1 MRAAWTALVI
11 ASLFFLFE
19 FVTRVEPSLAAAQI
33 AASYGVNNAAFGALS
48 SLFFWI
54 YAPMQIVVGLA
65 LDRYGARKFI
75 LLGSLCCAAGV
86 TGFALVTSP
95 ILGGA
100 ARLLTGFG
108 ASFAFVAAMWL
119 VNHWFAPERFA
130 VLSGTVNAFG
140 MLGTAIGASGL
151 SAAIVQYGWHDVFI
165 ATGLGGFAIF
175 VAALIFLREP
185 PSPAQSDDTPPVAHV
200 RESLG
205 AVLSRPRIWMIG
217 LLGMLYYMPVNVYGG
232 LWGHSALMATNGL
245 SDTSAG
251 LAVSMVFWG
260 MAAGSVAGGYI
271 SDLLGHRKWVV
282 VVGAA
287 LAAIAFAFVLY
298 GYAGGV
304 VIISAALFLAG
315 FFGGFQML
323 TFAMAKEGLDNSLVG
338 TTVAFVNMLG
348 IAGAMI
354 FQPLVGYLVDATNGD
369 YRVALSSIPVCLGL
383 AAFIALFLSEFRHPD
398 HAPGARNA
406 AADHD
411 AAKVAA

>member
-1 MRAAWTALVI
+1 MRAAWTAFVI

-19 FVTRVEPSLAAAQI
+19 FVTRVEPSLAAGQI
-33 AASYGVNNAAFGALS
+33 AASYGLNNAAFGALA
-48 SLFFWI
+48 SLFFWV

-65 LDRYGARKFI
+65 LDRYGARKFV

-86 TGFALVTSP
+86 TAFAFVAAP
-95 ILGGA
+95 VLGGG
-100 ARLLTGFG
+100 ARMLTGFG

-140 MLGTAIGASGL
+140 MLGTAIGTSQL
-151 SAAIVQYGWHDVFI
+151 SSAISHYGWRGVFI
-165 ATGLGGFAIF
+165 ATGLAGFALF
-175 VAALIFLREP
+175 LAALVLLREP
-185 PSPAQSDDTPPVAHV
+185 PSPAQSDDTPPAAHV
-200 RESLG
+200 RDSLL
-205 AVLSRPRIWMIG
+205 AVLKRPRVWMIG

-245 SDTSAG
+245 SDTDAG

-260 MAAGSVAGGYI
+260 MAAGSIAGGYI
-271 SDLLGHRKWVV
+271 SDRLGHRKWIV

-287 LAAIAFAFVLY
+287 LTAVAYALVLY
-298 GYAGGV
+298 GYASGLV
-304 VIISAALFLAG
+304 VISAALFLAG

-338 TTVAFVNMLG
+338 TTVAFVNMVG

-354 FQPLVGYLVDATNGD
+354 FQPLVGQLVDASHGD
-369 YRVALSSIPVCLGL
+369 YRAALSCIPVCLGL
-383 AAFIALFLSEFRHPD
+383 ATLLALVLDEYRHPD

-411 AAKVAA
+411 AAKAA